1 MRRRR
6 LRRRDKCSP
15 ATSIGVSAGC
25 CPITERWGALR
36 GVTGVAV
43 RLFFA
48 STASAVLASR
58 HLQMARKILPWR
70 CVGHV
75 SEYASSSR
83 NRLLHLRLQAPS
95 DDFSVTNSTCAA
107 IEVDF
112 FRADDIANMQNDKEV
127 SSALRAVSAALR
139 SVR

>member
-1 MRRRR
+1 MPERFSRGSVWGTY
-6 LRRRDKCSP
+6 LR
-15 ATSIGVSAGC
+15 
-25 CPITERWGALR
+25 
-36 GVTGVAV
+36 
-43 RLFFA
+43 
-48 STASAVLASR
+48 
-58 HLQMARKILPWR
+58 
-70 CVGHV
+70 
-75 SEYASSSR
+75 YASSSR
-83 NRLLHLRLQAPS
+83 NRLLHLRLQRLQ